1 MFFRNSASTGL
12 WAVRWFA
19 AAAVLTAMTSTA
31 WAEEPSIIRIEED
44 WELVIGEPS
53 PNSDAPQVTCAMSP
67 LSDMDSYNATFVVNH
82 HEVPAFAAGGL
93 QVQAWNGEN
102 LLGSQ
107 RAPNQ
112 AVLATPGE
120 IIRWTQVLNKTANGV
135 VEFEV
140 IGGSSTTWGNFGGEG
155 SMKLP
160 ITAEI
165 PNLNGYNPE
174 NSVEHSGVSYAGNR
188 VQLLVLKRVRLY
200 TDEGLLAEDTN
211 PRIVHSTSE

>member
-1 MFFRNSASTGL
+1 MFYRNSASTGL
-12 WAVRWFA
+12 WAVRWL
-19 AAAVLTAMTSTA
+19 AAAVVLAAMASTA
-31 WAEEPSIIRIEED
+31 WAEEPSITRIEED

-53 PNSDAPQVTCAMSP
+53 PNSDAPQVTCAVSP
-67 LSDMDSYNATFVVNH
+67 LSDMNSYSATFVVNH
-82 HEVPAFAAGGL
+82 HEAPAFAAGGL
-93 QVQAWNGEN
+93 QLQAWNGET
-102 LLGSQ
+102 LLASR

-120 IIRWTQVLNKTANGV
+120 TIRWTQVMKKTADG

-140 IGGSSTTWGNFGGEG
+140 LNGSSTTWGGFGGEG
-155 SMKLP
+155 TLKLP
-160 ITAEI
+160 IAAPI

-188 VQLLVLKRVRLY
+188 VQSLVLKRVRAY
-200 TDEGLLAEDTN
+200 TDEGLLAEDAN